1 MSNYRCERDGLQKE
15 GEDLDYRELSRMA
28 LIGGKF
34 HIGISDDTALA
45 VDCMWV
51 GGKEG

>member
-1 MSNYRCERDGLQKE
+1 MGFKKKE
-15 GEDLDYRELSRMA
+15 KIWDYRELSHMA